1 MPLPDLRRN
10 KVGNANRMV
19 TEVMSIRL
27 IVNELTPS
35 REDDN
40 AKNIG
45 FEVVVVLFL
54 TIFFLNLF
62 LVKSCSNY
70 SLLFDLV
77 VIILIYGFV
86 LSSLCISF
94 FFFRA
99 SFSISFF
106 ASASFSEFIF
116 AANATDSS

>member
-1 MPLPDLRRN
+1 MPLPDLKRK
-10 KVGNANRMV
+10 KVGNASRTV

-27 IVNELTPS
+27 IVNSLTPS

-45 FEVVVVLFL
+45 FEVEVVLFL
-54 TIFFLNLF
+54 TIFFINLF
-62 LVKSCSNY
+62 LVKGCSNY

-86 LSSLCISF
+86 LSSISISF

-106 ASASFSEFIF
+106 ASASFSEAIF